1 MNSGRTTIW
10 LNGHFTP
17 LDEARISP
25 LDRGFL
31 YGDGL
36 FETIR
41 AEKGK
46 ILYLR
51 MHLDRLGASL
61 SELRIAIDPM
71 PDWSPILNRL
81 LRENDLAPGI
91 AAIKIIVT
99 RGVSPSPGLPA
110 PEKPTVCVIARPYDP
125 PPSRVY
131 EKGWKLRAY
140 REGYPPPLAR
150 FKSLNYLYSLTARQA
165 ALEAGC
171 DEAIMV
177 DPSGLVTETS
187 AASLIARTGDRWW
200 TPESR
205 FQLPGTTIQALC
217 AIMENAG
224 AGVEHRSARL
234 DDFHAADTVWALNS
248 LIGIMPVAQIDD
260 RRVPDPAPTEA
271 ERLRHRLFEPA

>member
-81 LRENDLAPGI
+81 LRENGLAPGI

-99 RGVSPSPGLPA
+99 RGISPSLGLPA
-110 PEKPTVCVIARPYDP
+110 PEKPTVCVIAGPYDP
-125 PPSRVY
+125 PPPACMKKAGSCAFTGKDTR
-131 EKGWKLRAY
+131 LR
-140 REGYPPPLAR
+140 
-150 FKSLNYLYSLTARQA
+150 
-165 ALEAGC
+165 
-171 DEAIMV
+171 
-177 DPSGLVTETS
+177 
-187 AASLIARTGDRWW
+187 
-200 TPESR
+200 
-205 FQLPGTTIQALC
+205 LPG
-217 AIMENAG
+217 
-224 AGVEHRSARL
+224 S
-234 DDFHAADTVWALNS
+234 S
-248 LIGIMPVAQIDD
+248 L
-260 RRVPDPAPTEA
+260 
-271 ERLRHRLFEPA
+271 